1 MQLLEVYTYLYIYIH
16 LAETGLSFQ
25 KEPGLRECCRGTT
38 GSGSPHD
45 IAHNSHC
52 LCCFVHVQHIVAPI
66 CIFISPWKD
75 VALKPAPCKT
85 YRIPRLLPKKK
96 TGAIWTDS
104 DYLNSIIFHLYN
116 LAIDHDESEDQNH
129 STPCFFPDLTIG
141 INEFLCAAKVRWP
154 WRGGFDDFKLV
165 SHTTWLILAYQVH
178 RHFPSLSNMLT
189 KHHAAWSWSKSMS
202 SKCNPLTNLIQTWCQ
217 N

>member
-1 MQLLEVYTYLYIYIH
+1 MLFCACAAYSGTYLYLHFSLERRCI
-16 LAETGLSFQ
+16 ETSTLQ
-25 KEPGLRECCRGTT
+25 NLQDTA
-38 GSGSPHD
+38 
-45 IAHNSHC
+45 IA
-52 LCCFVHVQHIVAPI
+52 
-66 CIFISPWKD
+66 
-75 VALKPAPCKT
+75 T
-85 YRIPRLLPKKK
+85 EKK